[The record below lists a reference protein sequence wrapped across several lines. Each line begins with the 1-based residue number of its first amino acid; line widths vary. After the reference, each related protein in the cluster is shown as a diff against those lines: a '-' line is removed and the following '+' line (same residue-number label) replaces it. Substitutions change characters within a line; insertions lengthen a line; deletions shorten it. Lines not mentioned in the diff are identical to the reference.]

1 VKPSKSLWESITG
14 GNWELDLDKV
24 PAFAPLHD
32 PKFHKPVT
40 TTDNKTVPYINDIIP
55 ASAGDDKPLGM
66 SLQDTIRR
74 EQALGQQWN
83 TSQYQQNLISE
94 QMRVADQQRRLNE
107 VFRRQE
113 ERIERMRNEEMLR
126 RQQQDTHRHTSA
138 MNAAL
143 LAGGPFS
150 RTPRVYS
157 VDDETYE
164 KPKPVSKAKPKK
176 VERYE
181 EPKRTLDLDHL
192 D

>member
-1 VKPSKSLWESITG
+1 M
-14 GNWELDLDKV
+14 
-24 PAFAPLHD
+24 
-32 PKFHKPVT
+32 
-40 TTDNKTVPYINDIIP
+40 PYINDIIP

-94 QMRVADQQRRLNE
+94 QMRVADQQRNLRDA
-107 VFRRQE
+107 FRRQE
-113 ERIERMRNEEMLR
+113 EQIARIRNEETLR
-126 RQQQDTHRHTSA
+126 RQQQDTHQHTAA
-138 MNAAL
+138 MHAAL
-143 LAGGPFS
+143 LAGIGPFS

-157 VDDETYE
+157 VDENYE

-181 EPKRTLDLDHL
+181 DPKRTLDLDHL